1 MNKHERCMASILEE
15 SRSQHGILA
24 LKGEFEAEG
33 ARLEEMQRLKDIA
46 SSAGLS
52 LTVKI
57 GGCEAIRDMRDA
69 KTIGVGYLIAPMAE
83 TPYSVLKYSQAV
95 AANFLEEER
104 DSTDF
109 LFNVETATSLE
120 NLNSSVL
127 AAKEGRLNG
136 IVFGRVDFSGSLGW
150 TREKIDS
157 DEVLS
162 AALAA
167 SKIAQDNDLDFVV
180 GGGISDSS
188 RNFLS
193 RLQGSHLSRFETRKI
208 VFSGDMDLKTRFDEA
223 LEVALRFEILWLEN
237 KRNLNMKI
245 AEEDVRRIKMLQER
259 LGQAKSNSLA

>member
-1 MNKHERCMASILEE
+1 MVSILEE
-15 SRSQHGILA
+15 GRSRLGILA

-33 ARLEEMQRLKDIA
+33 ARLDEMQRLKDIA

-69 KTIGVGYLIAPMAE
+69 KTIGVAHLVAPMAE
-83 TPYSVLKYSQAV
+83 TPYSVRKYSQAV
-95 AANFLEEER
+95 ADNFLEEER
-104 DSTDF
+104 VSTDF
-109 LFNVETATSLE
+109 LFNVETKTSLE
-120 NLNSSVL
+120 NLNRSVL
-127 AAKEGRLNG
+127 VANEGRLNG

-150 TREKIDS
+150 TREAIDS

-193 RLQGSHLSRFETRKI
+193 RLQESHLSRFETRKI
-208 VFSGDMDLKTRFDEA
+208 VFSGDLDLETRFDEA

-237 KRNLNMKI
+237 KQNLNLKI
-245 AEEDVRRIKMLQER
+245 ADEDVRRIRMLHER
-259 LGQAKSNSLA
+259 LEQTQSNLPT